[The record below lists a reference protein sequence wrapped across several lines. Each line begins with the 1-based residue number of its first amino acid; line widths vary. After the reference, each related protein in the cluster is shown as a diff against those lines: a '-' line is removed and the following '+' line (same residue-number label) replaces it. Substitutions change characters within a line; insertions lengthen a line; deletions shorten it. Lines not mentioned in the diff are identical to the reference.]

1 MDSASSESEGDPPTP
16 SGPEPTTPTTST
28 NSSSKSIPNKLEYE
42 IRVFWAGDS
51 RAVLIKS
58 SPTNH
63 DQFQSESTTNAP
75 SDPTAHSNTSTV
87 STVTIPNDTDSDST
101 TTTESQT
108 DRNQI
113 RRSRPLLVELTNDH
127 RPDNPSERKRIETA
141 HGVVINNRVDSKL
154 AVSRAFGDCTLKNNK
169 SLQFRSQRVTSLTE
183 TRRIIASH
191 GDELFLF
198 CDGLVEYLDN
208 ERLIGSLYRQIP
220 LYQDPVYALGFLFD
234 EVLEGGSR
242 DNMSAIL
249 VQFADGT
256 SYGVDG
262 RQRTFLPGPLYL
274 TRNDKKYV
282 AAYLSNA
289 KDFGHRDSPQ
299 LRRAAYR
306 EDLKFLRKYGLQH
319 HGNEKAIIRE
329 IQQVIRDIDAHTERQ
344 RVGDESKNKEVQ
356 SPQPRHRGST
366 EVIRDEQ
373 CRDEERHQEDDQ
385 EMKDSE
391 YGSIGN
397 QDFKDSQYG
406 SLSNQD
412 MTPPLSEVDDDEEE
426 ENEMELNVHSPNTS
440 KSDAR
445 NDGDGKPQITR
456 KRTYADL
463 RDANQDDEDEE
474 SDNFTSKRRKS
485 NLGNVIVSEHVQRSR
500 SGIVSE
506 MGSK

>member
-16 SGPEPTTPTTST
+16 SGPSITSNLSIPPTPST
-28 NSSSKSIPNKLEYE
+28 PNKLEYE

-58 SPTNH
+58 SPSNH
-63 DQFQSESTTNAP
+63 DQIEADPARTTP
-75 SDPTAHSNTSTV
+75 SDHTAHSNTS
-87 STVTIPNDTDSDST
+87 STSTTSTIPNDTDSDST
-101 TTTESQT
+101 TTTTSTVDTVSTATDSQS
-108 DRNQI
+108 DRNLNLLH
-113 RRSRPLLVELTNDH
+113 RRGRPLLVELTNDH
-127 RPDNPSERKRIETA
+127 RPDNPAERSRIESA

-169 SLQFRSQRVTSLTE
+169 SLQFRQQRVTSLTE

-208 ERLIGSLYRQIP
+208 ERLIDSLYRHIP

-262 RQRTFLPGPLYL
+262 RQKTFLPGPLYL

-306 EDLKFLRKYGLQH
+306 EDLKFLRKYGLQR
-319 HGNEKAIIRE
+319 HGHGMNEKAIIRE
-329 IQQVIRDIDAHTERQ
+329 IQQVIRDIDAHTERERNRSQ
-344 RVGDESKNKEVQ
+344 NGHESKGDGDGVADGAGG
-356 SPQPRHRGST
+356 RRGST
-366 EVIRDEQ
+366 EMIRDE
-373 CRDEERHQEDDQ
+373 EDQAEDQ

-391 YGSIGN
+391 YGPLG
-397 QDFKDSQYG
+397 D
-406 SLSNQD
+406 QD
-412 MTPPLSEVDDDEEE
+412 MTPPLSDEDEEE
-426 ENEMELNVHSPNTS
+426 ENEIELNVHSPNTS
-440 KSDAR
+440 KSEI
-445 NDGDGKPQITR
+445 DGDGKPQMTR
-456 KRTYADL
+456 KRTFADL
-463 RDANQDDEDEE
+463 QDVADEHMETDG
-474 SDNFTSKRRKS
+474 FPSKRRKS
-485 NLGNVIVSEHVQRSR
+485 NIGNVIVNEQRSQ
-500 SGIVSE
+500 SE
-506 MGSK
+506 LEAK